1 MFNLEEITMR
11 DGDLELLLKLVKG
24 NPSFTEFVLSLLI
37 LLIGSIVP
45 LYYPLILL
53 AGLFI
58 FTSFDVIGYESVA
71 HSKNRTDLIRYRIIQ
86 TGFQWLTLGYMGVI
100 THWNLWVIVGYFY
113 LHWMG
118 VCDVLFY
125 VLLNKV
131 NDLLNYGNMPWLW
144 WTPLGILNKWMG
156 RWTSGKEIFYLSI
169 VITFIWFLVWFL
181 YPSVH

>member
-1 MFNLEEITMR
+1 
-11 DGDLELLLKLVKG
+11 
-24 NPSFTEFVLSLLI
+24 
-37 LLIGSIVP
+37 
-45 LYYPLILL
+45 
-53 AGLFI
+53 
-58 FTSFDVIGYESVA
+58 
-71 HSKNRTDLIRYRIIQ
+71 
-86 TGFQWLTLGYMGVI
+86 
-100 THWNLWVIVGYFY
+100 
-113 LHWMG
+113 MG

-169 VITFIWFLVWFL
+169 IITFIWFLVWFL